1 MCREALPT
9 ALGVSQPCPRL
20 RYPSRAVGGLALS
33 EKEAEGA
40 MVICPSGLK
49 NAQLTS
55 AGEPLQGSGPIEQDL
70 IHGHLQLGHSL
81 GLQQGAGFN
90 FLQPSASLSWMIKKT
105 RGSLSACGRASARNR
120 C

>member
-1 MCREALPT
+1 
-9 ALGVSQPCPRL
+9 
-20 RYPSRAVGGLALS
+20 
-33 EKEAEGA
+33 

-81 GLQQGAGFN
+81 GLQQGAGFK
-90 FLQPSASLSWMIKKT
+90 FFRPSASLSWKIKKT
-105 RGSLSACGRASARNR
+105 RGSLSACGRAPSPTGADEKDQHKRSAVHSSASAEDGSRGQVLP
-120 C
+120 

>member
-1 MCREALPT
+1 
-9 ALGVSQPCPRL
+9 
-20 RYPSRAVGGLALS
+20 
-33 EKEAEGA
+33 

-55 AGEPLQGSGPIEQDL
+55 AGELLQGSGPIEQDL